1 VLKLIESVLK
11 TIKKHTMFNKGDK
24 VIVAVSGGPDS
35 ICLLHVLY
43 SLKKQLNI
51 ELCAAHVN
59 HCLRGDESDKDEI
72 YVKKFC
78 ENLNIEF
85 RSKSVDINKIVETQN
100 ISCESAGRNARYD
113 FFNSLKEELN
123 AQKIA
128 IAHNSNDQAE
138 TVLMRIMRGTGLE
151 GLVGIKPVRDNI
163 FVRPLINS
171 TRQEIEEYCFREN
184 IKPRIDKTNL
194 ETIYS
199 RNKVRLQL
207 IPYIQEN
214 FNKDIIK
221 VLNRLSNTIKIDNE
235 YLEKVGKEKFKRYC
249 DIQREKVI
257 ISKEAFFENDAII
270 TRIIRKALCTITG
283 NLNNFEKVH
292 IYDIINIQ
300 SKCTGKNID
309 LPNHIT
315 VNNRYGDIHISKK
328 IEKTKKNDNDNEE
341 YFIHKGINDISK
353 YKLQVT
359 IRSVNE
365 KEKIDFRNNK
375 LIKYFDFDKLG
386 NKITIRHRKEGDRF
400 VPLGMSGSKKL
411 KDFFMDEKIC
421 KEYRDQIPIICFDN
435 EIGWIVGYRVSEL
448 FKVDENTKN
457 ILEIKVEGEETQV

>member
-1 VLKLIESVLK
+1 
-11 TIKKHTMFNKGDK
+11 MFNKGDK

-35 ICLLHVLY
+35 ICLLHILY

-51 ELCAAHVN
+51 ELCVAHVN
-59 HCLRGDESDKDEI
+59 HCLRGDESDADET
-72 YVKKFC
+72 YVRKFC
-78 ENLNIEF
+78 EKLNIEF
-85 RSKSVDINKIVETQN
+85 RSKSVDINKIVEIQS
-100 ISCESAGRNARYD
+100 ISCEIAGRNARYD

-128 IAHNSNDQAE
+128 IAHNANDQAE

-151 GLVGIKPVRDNI
+151 GLVGIKPIRDNI
-163 FVRPLINS
+163 FVRPLITS
-171 TRQEIEEYCFREN
+171 TRKEIEEYCFKEN

-221 VLNRLSNTIKIDNE
+221 TLNRLADTIKTDNE
-235 YLEKVGKEKFKRYC
+235 YLEVVVKENFKKYC
-249 DIQREKVI
+249 DIEGEKVI
-257 ISKEAFFENDAII
+257 ISKEAFLENDAII

-328 IEKTKKNDNDNEE
+328 IEKTKKNDSGE
-341 YFIHKGINDISK
+341 YFIHKGVNEINEH
-353 YKLQVT
+353 KLRVI

-365 KEKIDFRNNK
+365 KEKVDFKNNK
-375 LIKYFDFDKLG
+375 SVKYFDCDKLG
-386 NKITIRHRKEGDRF
+386 SKITIRHRKEGDRF

-411 KDFFMDEKIC
+411 KDFFIDEKVS
-421 KEYRDQIPIICFDN
+421 KEYRDHILIICFDN

-457 ILEIKVEGEETQV
+457 ILEIKIEGEGTQV